1 MQSIS
6 VKLILVISIMAI
18 LLIFAPFSEALHSLF
33 QDIDRDS
40 NGKIDQKEFSEN
52 MIEYAF
58 KQIDSND
65 SGTITSIEWDVI
77 ESVSEDREMH
87 DTLVKVMD
95 KDKDSRI
102 SFVEFS
108 DYAKKHS
115 NIKATFTSLDKDKNG
130 ILSPAE
136 IPERPLFILVTIR
149 V

>member
-40 NGKIDQKEFSEN
+40 SGKIDQKEFSKN

-65 SGTITSIEWDVI
+65 SGAITSIEWDVI

-102 SFVEFS
+102 SFIEFS

-115 NIKATFTSLDKDKNG
+115 NIKATFTALDKDKNG

>member
-18 LLIFAPFSEALHSLF
+18 LLIFVPFSEALHSLF
-33 QDIDRDS
+33 QDIDRNS

-65 SGTITSIEWDVI
+65 SGAITSIEWDVI

-115 NIKATFTSLDKDKNG
+115 NIKTTFTALDKDKNG